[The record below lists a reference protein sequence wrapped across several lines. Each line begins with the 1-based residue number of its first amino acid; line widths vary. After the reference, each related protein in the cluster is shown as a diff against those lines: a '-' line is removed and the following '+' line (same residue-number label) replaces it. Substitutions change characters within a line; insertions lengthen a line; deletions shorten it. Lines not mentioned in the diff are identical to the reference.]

1 MAPSTTRTADNGDA
15 AVQLRSVTVAFGG
28 LLALGG
34 VDLDVAQGERLAI
47 LGPNGAGKTT
57 LFNVVAGDLAP
68 TQGTVRIKGVDCA
81 HLPSRYRPRLGVART
96 YQKAR
101 SFPGLTVEDNLYL
114 ALVGRPGQAPVAAA
128 AGQGRS
134 RAARARGRGRCRRS
148 GSTAQLGTLVSELS
162 HGQKRQLEI
171 GMALATDPDVLL
183 LDEPAS
189 GLSRGERE
197 RLTELLHD
205 LPAEST
211 LLLIEHDMDVAFQVG
226 RRVVVMSDGKLVAS
240 GTPDEIQ
247 ANALVHEIYLGSEA
261 LSMSETPAAGGPRPD
276 RGLRRV
282 AGARRHQLQH
292 GRGGRRHHR
301 PQRHGQD
308 DAVRHADGS
317 DPRPRAA
324 RSCSTVSTSSG
335 ATPEKIARERD
346 LLRAAGSPA
355 VPRP

>member
-1 MAPSTTRTADNGDA
+1 MAKSTTTVGSDT

-68 TQGTVRIKGVDCA
+68 TQGTLRIKGIDCSR
-81 HLPSRYRPRLGVART
+81 LPSRYRPRLGVART

-101 SFPGLTVEDNLYL
+101 SFPGLTVQENLYL
-114 ALVGRPGQAPVAAA
+114 ALVGHRGRHRSLLP
-128 AGQGRS
+128 QGRAGHQLRE
-134 RAARARGRGRCRRS
+134 RAASA
-148 GSTAQLGTLVSELS
+148 AQTVWLQDRLAMLVSELS

-197 RLTELLHD
+197 RLTELLHM
-205 LPAEST
+205 LPDETT

-247 ANALVHEIYLGSEA
+247 ANELVHEIYLGSEA
-261 LSMSETPAAGGPRPD
+261 LS
-276 RGLRRV
+276 
-282 AGARRHQLQH
+282 
-292 GRGGRRHHR
+292 
-301 PQRHGQD
+301 
-308 DAVRHADGS
+308 
-317 DPRPRAA
+317 
-324 RSCSTVSTSSG
+324 
-335 ATPEKIARERD
+335 
-346 LLRAAGSPA
+346 
-355 VPRP
+355 